1 MCKQNEWLT
10 LKSTDE
16 VISSAKARRGLQLPC
31 PVGRRLARARSP
43 LAEAGTPHGRATE
56 LHLFP
61 PFSHIISSIKQTL
74 PNPNPK
80 ITNRLLQ
87 SPALLVMFFL

>member
-1 MCKQNEWLT
+1 
-10 LKSTDE
+10 

-31 PVGRRLARARSP
+31 PVCRRLARARSP

-61 PFSHIISSIKQTL
+61 PFNHTLSSTDKTPPN

-80 ITNRLLQ
+80 ITNGLLQ
-87 SPALLVMFFL
+87 SPTLLVMLFFLEHA